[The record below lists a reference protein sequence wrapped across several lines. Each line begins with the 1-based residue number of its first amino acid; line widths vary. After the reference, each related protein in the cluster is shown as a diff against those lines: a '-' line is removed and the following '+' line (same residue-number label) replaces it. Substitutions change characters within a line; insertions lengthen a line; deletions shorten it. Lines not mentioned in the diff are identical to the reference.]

1 MPVKSLIT
9 RPAHLFQ
16 TLKAEPLEVGGH
28 AWCGEGKV
36 RQVDVTIDYGS
47 TWQRAKLQAPVNP
60 YAWQSWHC
68 ALQFPGKGYFEV
80 WARATDEQ
88 GRHQPMVV
96 PGWNPK
102 GYLNNAMHRIA
113 YAGHLNAT
121 PSKHECTRRPHPM
134 RAILLS
140 CLAESQGHFSIR

>member
-1 MPVKSLIT
+1 MTGTSYHVPRHPVAPGEKVPEEDFEIIGVMPVKSLIT

-47 TWQRAKLQAPVNP
+47 TWQRAKLGHRSILMPGNP
-60 YAWQSWHC
+60 GIVRFN
-68 ALQFPGKGYFEV
+68 FPGKGYFEV
-80 WARATDEQ
+80 WARATDEK

-113 YAGHLNAT
+113 VQV
-121 PSKHECTRRPHPM
+121 
-134 RAILLS
+134 I
-140 CLAESQGHFSIR
+140 

>member
-1 MPVKSLIT
+1 MTGASYRVPRHPVAPGEKVPDEDFEIIGAMPVKSLIT

-36 RQVDVTIDYGS
+36 RKVDVTIDYGS

-68 ALQFPGKGYFEV
+68 ALQFPGKGYYEV
-80 WARATDEQ
+80 WARATDEK
-88 GRHQPMVV
+88 GRHQPMIV

-113 YAGHLNAT
+113 V
-121 PSKHECTRRPHPM
+121 RV
-134 RAILLS
+134 I
-140 CLAESQGHFSIR
+140 

>member
-1 MPVKSLIT
+1 MLPPPRHKTSLLPIVTSVRAPVD
-9 RPAHLFQ
+9 
-16 TLKAEPLEVGGH
+16 PL
-28 AWCGEGKV
+28 A
-36 RQVDVTIDYGS
+36 VDPPGSESTDYGS

-113 YAGHLNAT
+113 V
-121 PSKHECTRRPHPM
+121 RV
-134 RAILLS
+134 I
-140 CLAESQGHFSIR
+140 